1 MVRGDRSVVR
11 RVKDALIM
19 AVVKRS
25 NQLWQDVFK
34 ECDVD
39 DDDTINRRELLV
51 LMKRINLPIPSE
63 EELTAL
69 IAESDVDENGELD
82 YGEYTALIK
91 SLGIRRT
98 ADVVT
103 TYRGGLRQAVRSYL
117 QEKRRVVL
125 WRDVFNRLDRF
136 PRDGQIDAYELQQAF
151 GQIQDGPAMDLQKIR
166 RLLMKYDSDGDGMI
180 SFEEFKAKATDVIS
194 SGIQYERAAKMR
206 SSDWQQKKADAAR
219 RAELANAQNAP
230 LDASSL
236 PEVEA
241 RLQTAFSASGTF
253 DEALGVLRVQDDLYR
268 KFKIKYGAVLKDK
281 YGQEIDDTLNAE
293 RVMLLDAIVAGDL
306 DGIRATTQ
314 MDWNFV
320 YPPAYIDPESG
331 ERQLEAWC
339 RTPLCLL
346 VRPDEGNFDS
356 KLRGISEADR
366 QALLQDVLSSGCAD
380 PNFPLVYWSNPAV
393 HASFEGD
400 VEALET
406 LRANGCNLRQKFEW
420 VLQEEP
426 LFSLVH
432 AAAFNGQ
439 EKVLRYLREYYPP
452 SFFRELDATGSNA
465 LHVTLESSRDMSTA
479 TFLLKQKV
487 DGFAMND
494 ARRSPLSMA
503 IEVLPELARTLLE
516 MKSRFEYRWW
526 GNDLFW
532 FSFDGIILP
541 LQDNERPVELTDLSG
556 EPTTIEQLIIKN
568 KRKELLE
575 TPLMLDL
582 IERKWTNFASELYF
596 TRILKFSSML
606 VSVFVASI
614 VEPGSLE
621 FYVATAAVFATWA
634 VNLESQ
640 VSKSFQLSD
649 LVYSASRSAVSAA
662 DREELQIDRQE
673 VNFQSLL
680 DYFHLAVV
688 PGLTAL
694 RLAEGLQAIDMTTEL
709 GSAVAFG
716 TGLLQVTLALRL
728 LTYVSLFRVL
738 GPLLV
743 TVVSMLFDGA
753 RFGGVLLIVIFGYA
767 NGFYSL
773 IHSSMRAAELEPLSF
788 DYSYGGIL
796 SEMLLWLSGQPDL
809 AMIRELDD
817 KTQLGA
823 DILFWTYLATAYY
836 VLLNLLIA
844 IFNSTYERIISNS
857 ISEWLYVRLTTLLEF
872 ENDYQGSE
880 GVLKYYEELKARDGQ
895 RAVSSSIAG
904 MDKDG
909 DGKISPEEYRQ
920 ALGQ

>member
-1 MVRGDRSVVR
+1 
-11 RVKDALIM
+11 
-19 AVVKRS
+19 
-25 NQLWQDVFK
+25 
-34 ECDVD
+34 
-39 DDDTINRRELLV
+39 
-51 LMKRINLPIPSE
+51 MKRLDLPIPSE

-69 IAESDVDENGELD
+69 IADSDVDENGELD

-91 SLGIRRT
+91 GLGIRRVRRRGARAPDQQFQFICYPRT
-98 ADVVT
+98 SGPTSGQTVDVVT
-103 TYRGGLRQAVRSYL
+103 TYKGGLRQAVRSYL
-117 QEKRRVVL
+117 AEKRRVVL

-151 GQIQDGPAMDLQKIR
+151 EQIQDGPAMDLQKIR
-166 RLLMKYDSDGDGMI
+166 RLLMKYDADGDGMI

-219 RAELANAQNAP
+219 RAELANAQNVP

-439 EKVLRYLREYYPP
+439 EKVLRYLRKYYPP

-479 TFLLKQKV
+479 KFLLEQKV

-575 TPLMLDL
+575 TSLMLDL

-649 LVYSASRSAVSAA
+649 
-662 DREELQIDRQE
+662 E

-694 RLAEGLQAIDMTTEL
+694 RLAEGLQVIDMTTEL

-823 DILFWTYLATAYY
+823 DILVSLAAPSSP
-836 VLLNLLIA
+836 A
-844 IFNSTYERIISNS
+844 IRQYSRAKPTPSSTPHPTHAQPRGSCSHSSGHIWPPPTTSCSTSSSPSSTPRTSASSPTRSRSGSTY
-857 ISEWLYVRLTTLLEF
+857 
-872 ENDYQGSE
+872 G
-880 GVLKYYEELKARDGQ
+880 
-895 RAVSSSIAG
+895 
-904 MDKDG
+904 
-909 DGKISPEEYRQ
+909 
-920 ALGQ
+920 

>member
-1 MVRGDRSVVR
+1 
-11 RVKDALIM
+11 M
-19 AVVKRS
+19 AV
-25 NQLWQDVFK
+25 
-34 ECDVD
+34 
-39 DDDTINRRELLV
+39 I
-51 LMKRINLPIPSE
+51 LMHSAPC
-63 EELTAL
+63 
-69 IAESDVDENGELD
+69 
-82 YGEYTALIK
+82 
-91 SLGIRRT
+91 
-98 ADVVT
+98 
-103 TYRGGLRQAVRSYL
+103 
-117 QEKRRVVL
+117 
-125 WRDVFNRLDRF
+125 RDS
-136 PRDGQIDAYELQQAF
+136 ELQSAF
-151 GQIQDGPAMDLQKIR
+151 EQLEGLKLDLEKIR
-166 RLLMKYDSDGDGMI
+166 RLLLKYDSDGDGMI
-180 SFEEFKAKATDVIS
+180 SFEEFKAQATDLIS
-194 SGIQYERAAKMR
+194 SGIQYERAAR
-206 SSDWQQKKADAAR
+206 VSAQGSSDRQQLLQDAAR
-219 RAELANAQNAP
+219 RAELANAQNVQ
-230 LDASSL
+230 LNVSSL

-241 RLQTAFSASGTF
+241 RLQAAFSASGTF

-268 KFKIKYGAVLKDK
+268 KFKIKYGAVLKEK
-281 YGQEIDDTLNAE
+281 CGQEIDDTLTAE

-306 DGIRATTQ
+306 DGIRASTQ
-314 MDWNFV
+314 IDWNFV
-320 YPPAYIDPESG
+320 YPPAYIDPETG

-400 VEALET
+400 VDALET

-439 EKVLRYLREYYPP
+439 EKVLRYLRTYYPP

-465 LHVTLESSRDMSTA
+465 LHVTLESSRDVGTA
-479 TFLLKQKV
+479 NYLLEQKV

-494 ARRSPLSMA
+494 ARRSPLSMS

-532 FSFDGIILP
+532 FSFKGIILP
-541 LQDNERPVELTDLSG
+541 LQDNERPIELTDLSG
-556 EPTTIEQLIIKN
+556 EPTTVEQLIIKY

-582 IERKWTNFASELYF
+582 IERKWTSFASELYF

-606 VSVFVASI
+606 VSVFVASV
-614 VEPGSLE
+614 VEPGSIE
-621 FYVATAAVFATWA
+621 FQVASAGVFATWA
-634 VNLESQ
+634 LNLEL
-640 VSKSFQLSD
+640 QLST
-649 LVYSASRSAVSAA
+649 RSAYPKKP
-662 DREELQIDRQE
+662 DQRPDKKEL
-673 VNFQSLL
+673 NFQSLL
-680 DYFHLAVV
+680 DLFHLLVV
-688 PGLTAL
+688 PSLTAL
-694 RLAEGLQAIDMTTEL
+694 RLAESFQAIDVSAEL
-709 GSAVAFG
+709 GSAVAFASG
-716 TGLLQVTLALRL
+716 VLQVTLALRL

-753 RFGGVLLIVIFGYA
+753 RFGGVLIVVILGYA

-773 IHSSMRAAELEPLSF
+773 IHSSMRAAELAPLNF
-788 DYSYGGIL
+788 DYSYSGIL
-796 SEMLLWLSGQPDL
+796 TELLIWLSGQPSL
-809 AMIRELDD
+809 GMIQQLNPNI
-817 KTQLGA
+817 QLGGEF
-823 DILFWTYLATAYY
+823 LFWTYLATAYY

-844 IFNSTYERIISNS
+844 IFNSTYDRIISNS
-857 ISEWLYVRLTTLLEF
+857 ISEWLYVRLNTLLEF

-880 GVLKYYEELKARDGQ
+880 GVRAYYAQLQARDCQ
-895 RAVSSSIAG
+895 RAVTGSRISATVEEKLRSA
-904 MDKDG
+904 KD
-909 DGKISPEEYRQ
+909 
-920 ALGQ
+920 